1 MSVANDELHDGAVVG
16 RLDATSLRHALDPMA
31 FPGIRS
37 AESVGLASY
46 TGATVET
53 NAVDSVHTR
62 PATLD
67 VLGHAPNLEV
77 PLADAYSLRLVVS
90 RRLYDRGVAM
100 QGSPALDNLIKAT
113 TLSLNHVDLDR
124 LGVEAGAIVRVTGAQ
139 GSVRLAVQLNE
150 EVARGS
156 ADVAFGTLSATGEDA
171 LAALLDPTSVIS
183 QVRVE
188 TR

>member
-1 MSVANDELHDGAVVG
+1 
-16 RLDATSLRHALDPMA
+16 
-31 FPGIRS
+31 
-37 AESVGLASY
+37 
-46 TGATVET
+46 
-53 NAVDSVHTR
+53 
-62 PATLD
+62 
-67 VLGHAPNLEV
+67 
-77 PLADAYSLRLVVS
+77 
-90 RRLYDRGVAM
+90 M

-124 LGVEAGAIVRVTGAQ
+124 LGVEAGAIVRVTGAR

-156 ADVAFGTLSATGEDA
+156 ADVAFGTLSAAGEDA
-171 LAALLDPTSVIS
+171 LAALFDPTSVIS